1 MSSTQKILEKFKD
14 DLPKMQSA
22 LNRRFTFDQLRE
34 DMKQYKLFEN
44 YAQRISD
51 LYTPL
56 YSMNPEEVY
65 LEKENNKEI
74 LECIA
79 NLKMLLTPNKFE
91 LLCEY
96 ILEEKTHKEI
106 AKENGV
112 TRQSITARLK
122 TIEKNVK
129 KIQEEFPQYH
139 TESIK
144 PLLTPKPSVREAET
158 PTPMGWP
165 HEFLQ
170 KVSDGSREGLR
181 FGRKVFISKTKCKV
195 PSLFKQEYNG
205 EPCWCSLCMDDFGN
219 SKCTNMRKEDEGHE

>member
-22 LNRRFTFDQLRE
+22 LNFQFRTDEMRQNRKQLRI
-34 DMKQYKLFEN
+34 FEN

-65 LEKENNKEI
+65 LEKEKNKEI

-79 NLKMLLTPNKFE
+79 NLKMLLTPKKFE

-96 ILEEKTHKEI
+96 ILGEKTHKEI
-106 AKENGV
+106 AEENGV

-205 EPCWCSLCMDDFGN
+205 EPCWCSLCVDDFGN
-219 SKCTNMRKEDEGHE
+219 SKCTNMRKVEEEYE